1 MTVFASLKVHNHSQM
16 SSSADTAI
24 PREAPVR
31 EWPTPKRSCHRE
43 EKPQES
49 QSQPEEDSEQEKSRE
64 VVDFESKQHGPSFQ
78 ALTKEEQNW
87 LLKIHRN
94 LGHPGAAKLTEYCR
108 QLGCPSQI
116 LAGVGHLRCSTCLET
131 SRPTIPRPGAIHEP
145 EDFGDTISMD
155 GVTWTNQQGQQFHFY
170 HFVCHS
176 TAFQT
181 AVCSPSRTTEMAIRA
196 IMQGWINW
204 AGPPSLLCVDAATEL
219 NSEEFLLFSQK
230 HNICVRTIATDAHW
244 QNSRAE
250 RHGGILQE
258 ILKKMDQ
265 EESINTY
272 DQLEI
277 ALGFATSVKNQ
288 WSRHRGYPP
297 EILVFG
303 KQRRVPASVNSD
315 HQCASHGLADSMCP
329 EGVRFRTE
337 LARREQARKAFVE
350 VDNNQVM
357 RRAILQRSRPPRQ
370 SYEKGQWVMMWRK
383 RGENQGQWIGPAQVI
398 VQEGPQVTWT
408 NMGTR
413 LYRIAPEHLRPL
425 SAYEEQKRANRG
437 EESSH
442 TMPIG
447 QGVTQF
453 QDLIGTQNVNPGTE
467 GNDHLPEENIEPG
480 TQTEAVPQDETQD
493 IIGDTGESNGD
504 QPDQEPSV
512 SSVPS
517 EMTGLPETTLDP
529 TVIPVPDSDSD
540 ALFMEEEMCFSCTQN
555 QVWKFEVEI
564 TQRDIERWREEE
576 RPSEMAFIVSA
587 ARKQRAE
594 VKLTDLTWEDQK
606 LFEEAKNKEIDSW
619 IDTETIAKV
628 LRHKIPKEN
637 IMRCRWILTWK
648 PIDEDSSETSKS
660 KSHPKHKP
668 KARLVVLG
676 FQDPMVDS
684 IPRDSPTLTKLSRMM
699 ILQLAASNRW
709 TIGSF
714 DIKTAFLR
722 GKEDSD
728 RILGIEP
735 PSELR
740 ERLRVGHHEVLQLLK
755 GVYGRVDAPYLWFM
769 ELKKGLEEIGFVQ
782 APFDPC
788 MYILSHQGVTQG
800 AIGVHVDDGLCCGT
814 PMFHEKIRQLEKK
827 FPFGSR
833 KEMDF
838 TFTGLHIS
846 QKADGTI
853 SVDQSQY
860 VKDID
865 PITLEKGRRFQSEDA
880 VSEKERQD
888 LRAVIGSLQYAA
900 INTRPDLC
908 HRLGLLQSAI
918 NKAKVS
924 HLLEANKL
932 LHEAKRYSDVALHIH
947 PIDIPDVR
955 FVAFSDASF
964 ASEKCPDSYQGT
976 IVMSAHKDIASNKT
990 TRVNPIAWQSK
1001 KIQRV
1006 AVSTLSAETMALAG
1020 TTDLLTWIRLYWA
1033 WINDKDLNWRD
1044 ADTTLLKLP
1053 DAFSA
1058 LPEKALEAPNCT
1070 PPEDVHRILLQ
1081 KGKVPQKDALATDC
1095 KSLYDLISKTAPP
1108 ACQEFRTLLQAR
1120 LIREHLKSGIQ
1131 IRWVPSGAQV
1141 ADSLTKAMDTTMLR
1155 ECLRLGVYS
1164 LHDQSEILRARSDAR
1179 SRLQWLH
1186 KNASPSEP
1194 EYEDSEITTKRA

>member
-1 MTVFASLKVHNHSQM
+1 
-16 SSSADTAI
+16 
-24 PREAPVR
+24 
-31 EWPTPKRSCHRE
+31 
-43 EKPQES
+43 
-49 QSQPEEDSEQEKSRE
+49 
-64 VVDFESKQHGPSFQ
+64 
-78 ALTKEEQNW
+78 
-87 LLKIHRN
+87 
-94 LGHPGAAKLTEYCR
+94 
-108 QLGCPSQI
+108 
-116 LAGVGHLRCSTCLET
+116 
-131 SRPTIPRPGAIHEP
+131 
-145 EDFGDTISMD
+145 MD

-181 AVCSPSRTTEMAIRA
+181 AVCSPSRTTDMAIKA

-219 NSEEFLLFSQK
+219 NSEEFMNFSQK
-230 HNICVRTIATDAHW
+230 HNICGRTIATDAHW

-265 EESINTY
+265 EEGISTY
-272 DQLEI
+272 DQLEV

-303 KQRRVPASVNSD
+303 KQRRVPASITSD
-315 HQCASHGLADSMCP
+315 SQSASHGLAESMCP
-329 EGVRFRTE
+329 EGVRFRSE
-337 LARREQARKAFVE
+337 LAVRERARKAFVE
-350 VDNNQVM
+350 VDNDQVM
-357 RRAILQRSRPPRQ
+357 RRAILQRDRPPRQ
-370 SYEKGQWVMMWRK
+370 NYEKGQWVMMWKK
-383 RGENQGQWIGPAQVI
+383 RGENQGQWIGPAQV
-398 VQEGPQVTWT
+398 VLQEGPQVTWT
-408 NMGTR
+408 NMGSR

-425 SAYEEQKRANRG
+425 SAVEEQQKTETG
-437 EESSH
+437 GDHQSPL
-442 TMPIG
+442 TLG
-447 QGVTQF
+447 QGVTQY
-453 QDLIGTQNVNPGTE
+453 QDLIQQPNAPAEGIANPEVEDLIPPEVNQSMENGQVVNESLETPE
-467 GNDHLPEENIEPG
+467 GSSS
-480 TQTEAVPQDETQD
+480 Q
-493 IIGDTGESNGD
+493 
-504 QPDQEPSV
+504 QPDHEPSV
-512 SSVPS
+512 TSVPS
-517 EMTGLPETTLDP
+517 ENESINQPTIDP
-529 TVIPVPDSDSD
+529 AVIPIPDSDSD
-540 ALFMEEEMCFSCTQN
+540 NLFMEEAMCFSCTEN

-564 TQRDIERWREEE
+564 TQKDIDRWKEAE
-576 RPSEMAFIVSA
+576 RPSEMAFLVSA
-587 ARKQRAE
+587 AKKQRAE
-594 VKLTDLTWEDQK
+594 VKLTDLTLEDQK
-606 LFEEAKNKEIDSW
+606 LFEDAKNKEIDSW

-628 LRHKIPKEN
+628 LRHKIPREN

-648 PIDEDSSETSKS
+648 PIDEDSTETSKS

-699 ILQLAASNRW
+699 ILQMAASQRW

-722 GKEDSD
+722 GKEHSD

-735 PSELR
+735 PPELR
-740 ERLRVGHHEVLQLLK
+740 QRLQVGSNEVLQLLK

-769 ELKKGLEEIGFVQ
+769 ELKKGLEEIGFTQ

-788 MYILSHQGVTQG
+788 MYILESEGMTQGVVG
-800 AIGVHVDDGLCCGT
+800 IHVDDGLCCGT
-814 PMFHEKIRQLEKK
+814 PYFHEKVKQLEQK

-846 QKADGTI
+846 QKPDGTI
-853 SVDQSQY
+853 TVDQSQY
-860 VKDID
+860 VKDIE
-865 PITLEKGRRFQSEDA
+865 PITIERGRRFQSED
-880 VSEKERQD
+880 VVTEIERQG

-900 INTRPDLC
+900 TNTRPDLC

-932 LHEAKRYSDVALHIH
+932 LHEAKRHSEVALHIH
-947 PIDIPDVR
+947 PINVPDVR

-976 IVMSAHKDIASNKT
+976 VIMAAHKDIANNKT

-1033 WINDKDLNWRD
+1033 WINDKNINWRD
-1044 ADTTLLKLP
+1044 VDSTLLKLP

-1070 PPEDVHRILLQ
+1070 PPEDAH
-1081 KGKVPQKDALATDC
+1081 KVLSSKEKITQKDAIATDC

-1131 IRWVPSGAQV
+1131 IRWVPSGAQI

-1164 LHDQSEILRARSDAR
+1164 LHDEGEILRARSDAR

-1186 KNASPSEP
+1186 TKASPTELQWSDKQLSP
-1194 EYEDSEITTKRA
+1194 RRKYHTWLILKGM